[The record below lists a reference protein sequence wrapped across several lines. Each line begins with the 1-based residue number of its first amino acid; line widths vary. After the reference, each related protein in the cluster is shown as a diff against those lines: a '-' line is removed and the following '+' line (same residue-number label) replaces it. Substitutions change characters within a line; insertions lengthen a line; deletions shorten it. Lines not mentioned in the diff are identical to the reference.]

1 MHRQETLISRQ
12 GKIMSS
18 MYGKQQKIVLHV
30 SRLDQKYIKKL
41 QCDSIKQ
48 GQARVEDIQAERQ
61 GKPRERKT
69 LSSSGSY
76 CARTKARKRSATAKA
91 TLVHAAGQHA
101 RREQVRR
108 IERGKEG
115 TQPEWPEAR
124 VKRGTRKGP
133 EDMWHTDEYTPWED
147 FVDR

>member
-1 MHRQETLISRQ
+1 
-12 GKIMSS
+12 
-18 MYGKQQKIVLHV
+18 MYGEQQKIVLHV
-30 SRLDQKYIKKL
+30 ARLEQKYIKQL

-61 GKPRERKT
+61 GKPCELKT
-69 LSSSGSY
+69 FSSSGSY
-76 CARTKARKRSATAKA
+76 RARTKAHKRSATAEA
-91 TLVHAAGQHA
+91 TLVSATGPYHAAGQHA

-115 TQPEWPEAR
+115 TQPEWPEAH

-133 EDMWHTDEYTPWED
+133 EDMWHTDEYTPWEYFID
-147 FVDR
+147 C

>member
-1 MHRQETLISRQ
+1 
-12 GKIMSS
+12 
-18 MYGKQQKIVLHV
+18 MYGEQQKIVLHV
-30 SRLDQKYIKKL
+30 ARLEQKYIKQL

-91 TLVHAAGQHA
+91 TLVSATGPYHAASQHA

-108 IERGKEG
+108 TERGKEG

-133 EDMWHTDEYTPWED
+133 EDMWHTDKYTPWED
-147 FVDR
+147 FIDC